1 MTWIALLFA
10 FAAKI
15 GDFANICKDTGMDFR
30 HPRFH
35 SDRNVS
41 TTTLSKHHEMRD
53 LLTKLRNVDV
63 GEETRLHLIYANNH
77 LFDAEVRGFRMG
89 NMMEN
94 WYYEN
99 RGF

>member
-15 GDFANICKDTGMDFR
+15 GDFANIYKDTGMDFR
-30 HPRFH
+30 RPQFH

-41 TTTLSKHHEMRD
+41 TTTLSKQHEMGT
-53 LLTKLRNVDV
+53 LLTKSRI
-63 GEETRLHLIYANNH
+63 HLIYANNH